1 MTVAEFRPQSVF
13 LAAVGLSL
21 ATFMQVLDSTI
32 ANVALPTIAGNLGV
46 SSDQST
52 WVITSF
58 AVCNAIGLPL
68 TGWLTRYMGAF
79 KLFIGSVILF
89 VITSFLCG
97 TSQSMTELVLFRALQ
112 GFVSAPMFPISQTL
126 LLAIFPRA
134 KRGMALAMLG
144 MVTTVAPIA
153 GPISGGWITDN
164 YSWPWIFFINVPI
177 GLFAAFIVWH
187 QLRHRPET
195 TQRIRVD
202 FVGLGLLVIGV
213 GLLQIVLDK
222 GNDLD
227 WFESNFILTCSIVSA
242 IAIAAFVI
250 WELTD
255 SNPIVDLHLFRS
267 RNFTVGTLALVL
279 GFSAFF
285 AINLIMP
292 QWLQRQMGYT
302 PVWAGLVV
310 APMGIVPFFLAPLVG
325 RFAPLMDM
333 RLLVTGAFMIMGAAC
348 FMRAA
353 GFSTDVNYGYIAS
366 IQLFMGIGTAIF
378 FMPLTTILLSEL
390 PPDKIADGSGLA
402 TFLRTLG
409 SSFSA
414 SLTTWIWGRRAVFHH
429 AQLGEHVSLNDPATI
444 EYVDKLGGPSLPAFA
459 QLERVVEQQA
469 YMMSTIEY
477 FTLLGYMFFALI
489 VIIWLA
495 RPPFIAAARQKPAG

>member
-1 MTVAEFRPQSVF
+1 MNTAEYRPQSIF

-46 SSDQST
+46 SADQST

-68 TGWLTRYMGAF
+68 TGWLTRYFGAF
-79 KLFIGSVILF
+79 KLFLGSVLLF
-89 VITSFLCG
+89 VVTSFLCG
-97 TSQSMTELVLFRALQ
+97 TSQSMPELVFFRALQ

-134 KRGMALAMLG
+134 KRGMALAVLG

-177 GLFAAFIVWH
+177 GFFAAFVVWQ
-187 QLRHRPET
+187 QLRDRPET
-195 TQRIRVD
+195 THQSKID
-202 FVGLGLLVIGV
+202 FVGLGLLVLGV
-213 GLLQIVLDK
+213 GLLQVVLDK

-227 WFESNFILTCSIVSA
+227 WFESNFILTSSLIAA
-242 IAIAAFVI
+242 IAIIAFVI

-255 SNPIVDLHLFRS
+255 DHPIVDLCLFKS
-267 RNFTVGTLALVL
+267 RNFTVGTIALVL

-292 QWLQRQMGYT
+292 QWLQRHMGYT
-302 PVWAGLVV
+302 PVWAGLAV
-310 APMGIVPFFLAPLVG
+310 APMGIIPFFLTPVVG
-325 RFAPLMDM
+325 RFAPLIDM
-333 RLLVTGAFMIMGAAC
+333 RLLVTGAFLVMGAAC
-348 FMRAA
+348 FLRAD
-353 GFSTDVNYGYIAS
+353 FNTDVDYGYIAAV
-366 IQLFMGIGTAIF
+366 QLFMGIGTAIF

-390 PPDKIADGSGLA
+390 SPDKIADGSGLA

-409 SSFSA
+409 SSFAA
-414 SLTTWIWGRRAVFHH
+414 SLTTWIWGRRAVIHH
-429 AQLGEHVSLNDPATI
+429 AQLGEHINLHEPATL
-444 EYVDKLGGPSLPAFA
+444 EYVDKLGGPSLPVFA
-459 QLERVVEQQA
+459 QLEQVLEQQA
-469 YMMSTIEY
+469 YMLSVVEY
-477 FTLLGYMFFALI
+477 FTLLGYMFFALV

-495 RPPFIAAARQKPAG
+495 RPPFIGMKKAG